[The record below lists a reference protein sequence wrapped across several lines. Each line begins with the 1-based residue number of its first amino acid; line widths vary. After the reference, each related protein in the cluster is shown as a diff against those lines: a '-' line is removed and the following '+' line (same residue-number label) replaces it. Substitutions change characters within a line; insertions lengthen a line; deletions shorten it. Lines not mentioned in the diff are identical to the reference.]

1 MPKGLSIIVG
11 MTKPTKGMPKDEE
24 SSEELPD
31 DGDPYSLAYDALKSG
46 DKEAF
51 AQALKSAVKECMEDD

>member
-1 MPKGLSIIVG
+1 MAKGLSLIVE
-11 MTKPTKGMPKDEE
+11 MTKSKKGMPKDEE
-24 SSEELPD
+24 SSEDMPD

>member
-1 MPKGLSIIVG
+1 
-11 MTKPTKGMPKDEE
+11 MTKSKKGMPKDEE
-24 SSEELPD
+24 SSEDMPD